1 MSVIVFDVD
10 LFRASFPAFANK
22 QQYPDEVI
30 AGYWDV
36 AAMYISTS
44 NYGYLQG
51 DARARAL
58 NLMAAHLAKLSDMI
72 NAGQTPGLVQG
83 STIDK
88 ISVTLTPP
96 PAPDQFTWWLNL
108 TGYGAQLAALLAVKA
123 VGGFYV
129 TPNNPIRGLR

>member
-1 MSVIVFDVD
+1 MSVIVFDVE

-108 TGYGAQLAALLAVKA
+108 TGYGAQLAALLAIKA

>member
-108 TGYGAQLAALLAVKA
+108 TGYGAQLAALLAIKA

>member
-1 MSVIVFDVD
+1 MADIVFDVD
-10 LFRASFPAFANK
+10 AFRTAFPAFANK
-22 QQYPDEVI
+22 LVYPDPTLS
-30 AGYWDV
+30 GYWDV

-51 DARARAL
+51 VARGRAL
-58 NLMAAHLAKLSDMI
+58 DLMAAHLAKLADMI
-72 NAGQTPGLVQG
+72 NAGQTPTLVQG
-83 STIDK
+83 SSIDK

-96 PAPDQFTWWLNL
+96 PASDQFTWWLNL
-108 TGYGAQLAALLAVKA
+108 TGYGAQLSALLAVKA

>member
-22 QQYPDEVI
+22 QQYPEEVI

-129 TPNNPIRGLR
+129 TPINPIRGLR